1 FFINTPKAPTNLG
14 VFLSSRLQVL
24 LLQKVNK
31 IFLEALSSIQSILE
45 VEIQSD
51 TQNIN
56 NKKA

>member
-1 FFINTPKAPTNLG
+1 M
-14 VFLSSRLQVL
+14 
-24 LLQKVNK
+24 
-31 IFLEALSSIQSILE
+31 FLEALSSIQSILE